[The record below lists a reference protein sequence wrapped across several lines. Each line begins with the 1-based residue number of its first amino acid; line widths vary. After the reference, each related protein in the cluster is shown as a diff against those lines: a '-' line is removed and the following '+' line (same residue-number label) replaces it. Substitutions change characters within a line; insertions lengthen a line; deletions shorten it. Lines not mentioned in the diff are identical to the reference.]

1 MLNAEGSEVAASTS
15 QRPEK
20 IGVLV
25 RAGVDL
31 RCCGRDHVRS
41 NQVVA
46 CQTVLRGQVA
56 DPAAEGETAH
66 PGGAHDPSRR
76 AETERLRRQVE
87 VEPCC
92 DWGRTVNSDTFIEVA
107 EDCPAVHAEVPPAR
121 AGRATKAAIEYELIA
136 GEPYALTE
144 EDVAFRT
151 RVAMRDIPEADW
163 PAERER
169 FLSQEK
175 PRLRVSALAKRYGWG
190 IHIDSH
196 GRVGL
201 VAVESA
207 EYQRLAADPA
217 LRHVRA
223 FRSKHA

>member
-1 MLNAEGSEVAASTS
+1 M
-15 QRPEK
+15 
-20 IGVLV
+20 
-25 RAGVDL
+25 
-31 RCCGRDHVRS
+31 
-41 NQVVA
+41 
-46 CQTVLRGQVA
+46 
-56 DPAAEGETAH
+56 
-66 PGGAHDPSRR
+66 
-76 AETERLRRQVE
+76 
-87 VEPCC
+87 
-92 DWGRTVNSDTFIEVA
+92 NSDMFIEVA
-107 EDCPAVHAEVPPAR
+107 DDCPAVHAEVPPAR
-121 AGRATKAAIEYELIA
+121 GDRPTKAAIEYELIA

-151 RVAMRDIPEADW
+151 RVVMRDIPEADW

-196 GRVGL
+196 GRVAL

-223 FRSKHA
+223 FRTKRA

>member
-1 MLNAEGSEVAASTS
+1 
-15 QRPEK
+15 
-20 IGVLV
+20 
-25 RAGVDL
+25 
-31 RCCGRDHVRS
+31 
-41 NQVVA
+41 
-46 CQTVLRGQVA
+46 
-56 DPAAEGETAH
+56 
-66 PGGAHDPSRR
+66 
-76 AETERLRRQVE
+76 
-87 VEPCC
+87 
-92 DWGRTVNSDTFIEVA
+92 VNYFDTFIEVA
-107 EDCPAVHAEVPPAR
+107 EDCPAGHAEVPPAR
-121 AGRATKAAIEYELIA
+121 RGRATKAVIEYELIA

-151 RVAMRDIPEADW
+151 RVVMRDIPEVDW

-196 GRVGL
+196 GRVAL
-201 VAVESA
+201 VPVESA

-223 FRSKHA
+223 FRSKRA

>member
-1 MLNAEGSEVAASTS
+1 M
-15 QRPEK
+15 
-20 IGVLV
+20 
-25 RAGVDL
+25 
-31 RCCGRDHVRS
+31 
-41 NQVVA
+41 
-46 CQTVLRGQVA
+46 
-56 DPAAEGETAH
+56 
-66 PGGAHDPSRR
+66 
-76 AETERLRRQVE
+76 
-87 VEPCC
+87 
-92 DWGRTVNSDTFIEVA
+92 NSDTFIEVA
-107 EDCPAVHAEVPPAR
+107 DDCPAVHAEVPPAR
-121 AGRATKAAIEYELIA
+121 GDRPTKAAIEYELIA

-151 RVAMRDIPEADW
+151 RVVMRDIPEADW

-196 GRVGL
+196 GRLAL

-223 FRSKHA
+223 FRTQARRAGGADATLIPLFEAPQRLRGCRVERAAKQRQQEHRRRRHVADLLRAEGVDRRRRGKNRRAREEGGELSPAAEP